1 MYVVVMFVNVGN
13 MFVILVGVYVV
24 DVTYFFDVV
33 HNVPVSCGINCKIG
47 VRNYDKKGVNLTF
60 GIYICF

>member
-24 DVTYFFDVV
+24 DVKYFFDVV

-47 VRNYDKKGVNLTF
+47 VRNYDKKGIN
-60 GIYICF
+60 